1 MKNILFF
8 ISLLLSISV
17 VAQKNANLLLID
29 NNSKEPL
36 ANASVKNT
44 KTNAVVATDNAGKIN
59 LQVNGKTIV
68 EITCIGYTAKTF
80 TIQEGNNILSLTA
93 ANNTMQEVIL
103 SANRTAQKRSEA
115 PVAITSISRQT
126 IDDSKAQRL
135 DNLLNKVSGVFM
147 VNLGNEQH
155 EMSIRQPMTT
165 KSLFLYMEDGIPI
178 RTTGVYNHNAL
189 LEMNLPA
196 AKSIEV
202 IKGPSSALY
211 GAEAIG
217 GAVNVITQSAPAF
230 TAGNV
235 SVQLNDKGYK
245 RADAQ
250 IGTTLGKWGIVAS
263 GYYADKK
270 NGPIEHSDFN
280 KSAITLRTDYRAG
293 NKTTWTNTFAWVDYY
308 SDMSGSIDSIKF
320 AKKDYSSLQ
329 TFTYRSV
336 TALRIKSMLTQQWNN
351 NSSTNISLLFRNNS
365 VDQNPAYSISSTSN
379 PIKFKGQINENAF
392 KTYALFVTHSQ
403 KFNWLKSKIVA
414 GASIDYS
421 PQDYYAK
428 FISINKDLNSGKYVS
443 YDAPAVD
450 SFLSKYKTGIVNMA
464 GYIDYECSPV
474 KNLKFV
480 LALRYDAFQ
489 YYFINN
495 IPTSTSVSTA
505 STVNTFGRV
514 TPKLGLTYNYKSI
527 GMYANYSQGY
537 VPPQLT
543 ELYSSVKDAPYLLP
557 QTFTNYEVGGW
568 FSLQKNKL
576 YIDWSLY
583 KLIGTNEII
592 SVKQPDNSYVNQNA
606 GSTKHVGIEY
616 GITYKPITDISIRI
630 SATNA
635 KHTFIENVVKGV
647 SYNGKEMSGAP
658 RMTSNAEITYKP
670 SFVKGLRLAA
680 EWQHQ
685 GKYFMD
691 DLDNYTY
698 KGFDVIN
705 FRAGYQLKG
714 FELWVNMLNAT
725 NLYYSTFSSKNA
737 TSSGN
742 SSYSYSL
749 GDPREITVG
758 LAYHFG
764 KNKKQQQ

>member
-17 VAQKNANLLLID
+17 AAQKNASLLVID

-36 ANASVKNT
+36 ANASVKNI
-44 KTNAVVATDNAGKIN
+44 KTNTIAATDDAGKIN
-59 LQVNGKTIV
+59 LEINGKPDVTV
-68 EITCIGYTAKTF
+68 TCVGYTGKTF
-80 TIQEGNNILSLTA
+80 TIHEGHNTLSLIA
-93 ANNTMQEVIL
+93 DNNTLQEVVV
-103 SANRTAQKRSEA
+103 SANRTAQKRREA
-115 PVAITSISRQT
+115 PVAIATISKQT
-126 IDDSKAQRL
+126 IDDTKAQRI
-135 DNLLNKVSGVFM
+135 DNLLNKISGVFM

-250 IGTTLGKWGIVAS
+250 IGTTLGKWGILAS
-263 GYYADKK
+263 GYYANKA
-270 NGPIEHSDFN
+270 NGPIEHSDFH
-280 KSAITLRTDYRAG
+280 KSAITLRTDYRTG
-293 NKTTWTNTFAWVDYY
+293 NKTTWTNTFSLIDYY

-320 AKKDYSSLQ
+320 AKRDYSSLQ
-329 TFTYRSV
+329 TFTYRAV
-336 TALRIKSMLTQQWNN
+336 KALRIKSMLTQQWN
-351 NSSTNISLLFRNNS
+351 SKSATNVSLLFRNNS
-365 VDQNPAYSISSTSN
+365 VEQNPSYSISSTSN
-379 PIKFKGQINENAF
+379 PAKFKGQINENAF

-403 KFNWLKSKIVA
+403 KLNKLKSKVIS

-428 FISINKDLNSGKYVS
+428 FISINKDITSGKYIS
-443 YDAPAVD
+443 YDVSATD

-464 GYIDYECSPV
+464 GYVDYEYNPV
-474 KNLKFV
+474 RDLKLV
-480 LALRYDAFQ
+480 AALRYDAFQ

-495 IPTSTSVSTA
+495 LPTSASVSTA
-505 STVNTFGRV
+505 STINTFGRF
-514 TPKLGLTYNYKSI
+514 TPKLGFTYNYKSI
-527 GMYANYSQGY
+527 GVYANYSQGY

-543 ELYSSVKDAPYLLP
+543 ELYSSVKEAPYLLP

-568 FSLQKNKL
+568 LSLQENKL

-583 KLIGTNEII
+583 KLVGTNEII
-592 SVKQPDNSYVNQNA
+592 SVRQPDNSYINQNA
-606 GSTKHVGIEY
+606 GSTKHMGIEY
-616 GITYKPITDISIRI
+616 GISYKPVTDILIRI

-647 SYNGKEMSGAP
+647 NYNGKEMSGAP
-658 RMTSNAEITYKP
+658 RMTGNAEVTYKP
-670 SFVKGLRLAA
+670 SYAKGLRISA

-691 DLDNYTY
+691 DLDKYSY

-705 FRAGYQLKG
+705 FRTGYRLKG

-725 NLYYSTFSSKNA
+725 NLYYSAFSSKSA

-749 GDPREITVG
+749 GDPRELTIG

-764 KNKKQQQ
+764 KK